1 MKSFNRFVV
10 LFIGCLSA
18 SNAFSEEEC
27 KVITASAQVDKC
39 AEIARKTADV
49 KLNTSF
55 KKLLARFES
64 QQKADP
70 EQGKVFTAMAKDAQ
84 RAWIK
89 LRDTS
94 CPLEATNIEPGAAE
108 HVTTINNCIARMSQ
122 ERSAYLDGIVT
133 DGSGDEINLNKVSN
147 AGISRFGDVVARYV
161 NILGSPCLNVQILAP
176 DGGWRVLS
184 SARFCSFD
192 GKSFGDG
199 YADAGFDGYVFAA
212 DGLHV
217 TLSLTELRGNGE
229 ERRKCLIPIQGSEIK
244 ELKCGAREPV

>member
-1 MKSFNRFVV
+1 MKSFSGFVV
-10 LFIGCLSA
+10 FIIGSLSA
-18 SNAFSEEEC
+18 PIAFAADDC
-27 KVITASAQVDKC
+27 KVITASTQVDKC
-39 AEIARKTADV
+39 AEIARKAADE
-49 KLNTSF
+49 KLNTSY

-64 QQKADP
+64 QQKTDP
-70 EQGKVFTAMAKDAQ
+70 EQGKAFTALAIDAQ

-89 LRDTS
+89 LRDTN
-94 CPLEATNIEPGAAE
+94 CPLEATNIEPGVAA

-133 DGSGDEINLNKVSN
+133 DGSGDEIDLNKVSS
-147 AGISRFGDVVARYV
+147 AGISRFGNVVARYA
-161 NILGSPCLNVQILAP
+161 NIVGSPCLNVQILAP
-176 DGGWRVLS
+176 DGDWRVLS

-192 GKSFGDG
+192 GKSFWDG

-217 TLSLTELRGNGE
+217 MLSLTELRGNWE

-244 ELKCGAREPV
+244 ELRCGAPEPG